1 MKNVIRKKNA
11 EIKWHRGE
19 KILLNK
25 STLLTCMILI
35 ILVDLLAEDNYFR
48 DNKCYHN
55 SKHISRQS
63 VSNCIADIY
72 YLELRKKQQIK
83 QGDKVIDNQHYFID
97 FSWILFK

>member
-1 MKNVIRKKNA
+1 MTPWWKNTIE
-11 EIKWHRGE
+11 EINTFNLYN
-19 KILLNK
+19 I
-25 STLLTCMILI
+25 I

-55 SKHISRQS
+55 SKHISRQP

-72 YLELRKKQQIK
+72 HLELRKKQQIK